1 MEEEQVEAVYNDT
14 FKNYLK
20 LNVSEKIFY
29 YDRFPL
35 LPVLNYR
42 KENDYNVSQI
52 TFRWLFIYF
61 WTLEHLSFEIAL
73 VMDSHWG
80 IAINF
85 LFPYLR
91 LSIGIPL
98 PEFISDFTRKYLHRK
113 TRKGL

>member
-35 LPVLNYR
+35 LPV
-42 KENDYNVSQI
+42 
-52 TFRWLFIYF
+52 
-61 WTLEHLSFEIAL
+61 WTLEHWSFEIAL

-98 PEFISDFTRKYLHRK
+98 PEFISDFTRKYLNRK
-113 TRKGL
+113 TKKGL